1 MNSFQLPTNIKQIG
15 SAGDGL
21 KIYVEDYVCTY
32 LRQFAESGGHT
43 EKVAFLVGKYM
54 VIDGEPYVFI
64 SGAIQGKH
72 SEYIDNMESFT
83 GSSYDYAAAELE
95 KHFHG
100 CEIVGWMQSQ
110 PGYGVYLNPAYADY
124 HMNNFTRPYHLLF
137 VMDPVEKLNLF
148 YMWNKNMDG
157 IAEAS
162 GYFVYYDQNKGM
174 QDYMSKNRILRTRSM
189 ANEGTK
195 KEEPVS
201 KEVTPPLPQPRLK
214 LFSEPKAAQTPSTQN
229 QPKTGG
235 RPKQPIGSIRQ
246 TTPIT
251 APEKREGR
259 SIDDMRRLSNLL
271 VGLCAVLFVVSFI
284 MGAGLLQSD
293 GRINALESAI
303 VTMDN
308 NNLLIADQIRQLS
321 AVAVFAPQDFADTT
335 QPPQQIETQPPT
347 QVPTSP
353 AITAPEQPPVE
364 LPTTAATTHQPPET
378 TAPTEAPTTAQIALS
393 NVPHSYI
400 IQPGDSLLEISR
412 MFFGDINMVA
422 AIMELNDIADP
433 NMIAI
438 GREILLPRQ

>member
-1 MNSFQLPTNIKQIG
+1 MNGFELPTNIKQIG
-15 SAGDGL
+15 SISEGL

-54 VIDGEPYVFI
+54 VIDGAPYVFV
-64 SGAIQGKH
+64 SGAIQGKF
-72 SEYIDNMESFT
+72 SEYTDNMESFT

-110 PGYGVYLNPAYADY
+110 PGYGVHLNPAYADY

-148 YMWNKNMDG
+148 YEWNKNMDG

-174 QDYMSKNRILRTRSM
+174 QTYMAANRILRSKPIL
-189 ANEGTK
+189 ADGV
-195 KEEPVS
+195 KEEPRS
-201 KEVTPPLPQPRLK
+201 KEEASTAPRLK
-214 LFSEPKAAQTPSTQN
+214 LFNEPKKEQTTFAQS
-229 QPKTGG
+229 QPKTG
-235 RPKQPIGSIRQ
+235 RKPMGSIKQ
-246 TTPIT
+246 TPPAT
-251 APEKREGR
+251 EKKEGR

-293 GRINALESAI
+293 NRINALESAI
-303 VTMDN
+303 VTMDS

-321 AVAVFAPQDFADTT
+321 AVAAFAPQDFGDAN
-335 QPPQQIETQPPT
+335 QNQPPT
-347 QVPTSP
+347 QPQTQPQTGQHTETPTTTP
-353 AITAPEQPPVE
+353 ILTTPEQPPIEV
-364 LPTTAATTHQPPET
+364 PTTTIAPLTEP
-378 TAPTEAPTTAQIALS
+378 PTEAPTTTPQIALS
-393 NVPHSYI
+393 NVPQSYV
-400 IQPGDSLLEISR
+400 IQPGDSLLQISR

-422 AIMELNDIADP
+422 AIMELNNITDP
-433 NMIAI
+433 NLISI
-438 GREILLPRQ
+438 GQEILLPRQ